1 MNVLVT
7 LNAAYISPLKVMLR
21 SLFDNC
27 SENVNIYLM
36 HSDIKDT
43 QLNQLSVYIRSF
55 GHTLYPIRI
64 NKNTFLEAPVHSYY
78 SKEMYYRLIAH
89 IYLPDHVDKVLYL
102 DPDIL
107 VINPV
112 ERLYNIELDKY
123 YFAAAAHTKPVIDY
137 INKIRLKIDSNK
149 YYNSGVMLINAALL
163 RKEVDISHIL
173 GYIREHANELI
184 LPDQDVLNG
193 LFWNKIKPLDEYLY
207 NYDARRYRSYLI
219 ASKGRVNMDYVIYN
233 TVILHFCGKQKPW
246 HPNYKYRFGVLY
258 KYYQKM
264 VQMDE
269 APKRTIHI

>member
-89 IYLPDHVDKVLYL
+89 IYLPDLVDKVLYL

-107 VINPV
+107 VITPV
-112 ERLYNIELDKY
+112 ERLYNIELHKY

-137 INKIRLKIDSNK
+137 INKIRLRSIQTSTITQVSCLLMRHF
-149 YYNSGVMLINAALL
+149 SGT
-163 RKEVDISHIL
+163 KWISRI
-173 GYIREHANELI
+173 
-184 LPDQDVLNG
+184 
-193 LFWNKIKPLDEYLY
+193 YLVI
-207 NYDARRYRSYLI
+207 S
-219 ASKGRVNMDYVIYN
+219 GNMPTN
-233 TVILHFCGKQKPW
+233 
-246 HPNYKYRFGVLY
+246 
-258 KYYQKM
+258 
-264 VQMDE
+264 
-269 APKRTIHI
+269 